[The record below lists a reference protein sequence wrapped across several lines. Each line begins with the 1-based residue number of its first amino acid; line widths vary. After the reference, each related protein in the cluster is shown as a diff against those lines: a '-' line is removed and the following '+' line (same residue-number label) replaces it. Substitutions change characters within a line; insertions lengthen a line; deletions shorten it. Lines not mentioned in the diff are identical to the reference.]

1 MDFNILLNI
10 LKDDFKLIMLAVV
23 CVIIDFVLGFTKAI
37 VNKTFSSNKL
47 RSGLVKIIQYV
58 GFFVLFLFIQW
69 VFPTFLT
76 WDIGDYTLSLSMIT
90 LFIIVFIE
98 ITSIGENSNDI
109 PLIHNLIT
117 KFTDFVKNSTPISS
131 ITEVEVLEDENE

>member
-69 VFPTFLT
+69 VFPAFLT
-76 WDIGDYTLSLSMIT
+76 WDIGEYTLSLSMIT
-90 LFIIVFIE
+90 LFNSSLLSSGIVVIIF
-98 ITSIGENSNDI
+98 
-109 PLIHNLIT
+109 
-117 KFTDFVKNSTPISS
+117 
-131 ITEVEVLEDENE
+131 